1 MNILEHA
8 QELID
13 EIQNRLEENE
23 RTSEESVERIHHQ
36 LEEQR
41 NAAEEQIKGIH
52 NQIHQETVSAGEEI
66 RRLHDGLREHR
77 RVIHEQIQKLG
88 EVSEEYDRNVE
99 EQTERINEQIERAK
113 ENAEEQIEKIR
124 EQIEY
129 YEKTAEEQ
137 IERIREKA
145 EEYRDNS
152 AERVERIR
160 EQVEDLRNAAE
171 TQAEISHI
179 ETDTWIEKHS
189 APDTVQSLRDRF
201 DTQYNEQHAA
211 TTISQTYVMNGVEI
225 LKYSGKLLPLNEMDA
240 RYPRSEWL
248 QTFLDKNITIENLDD
263 YCRYLNA
270 RDMLMRIQKKP
281 EVWTSGL
288 FEIPP
293 TDNWETYQ
301 EAYIN
306 QLANPKKPPHV

>member
-13 EIQNRLEENE
+13 GIQNRLEENE
-23 RTSEESVERIHHQ
+23 RTAQESVERIHHQ

-41 NAAEEQIKGIH
+41 DTAEEQIKRIH
-52 NQIHQETVSAGEEI
+52 NQIDRAAEAAEEEI
-66 RRLHDGLREHR
+66 RRLHNSLEEHQR
-77 RVIHEQIQKLG
+77 T
-88 EVSEEYDRNVE
+88 VE
-99 EQTERINEQIERAK
+99 EQVEKIHERLEQTR
-113 ENAEEQIEKIR
+113 ENAEEQIERIQ
-124 EQIEY
+124 EQIEQNA
-129 YEKTAEEQ
+129 EAAEEQ
-137 IERIREKA
+137 IERIQEKA
-145 EEYRDNS
+145 AESRDNS
-152 AERVERIR
+152 EERVERIR
-160 EQVEDLRNAAE
+160 EQVEELRDSAE
-171 TQAEISHI
+171 NRTERFHI
-179 ETDTWIEKHS
+179 ETDTWVEEHNE
-189 APDTVQSLRDRF
+189 PDTVQSLQDRF
-201 DTQYNEQHAA
+201 GAQYNERHAA
-211 TTISQTYVMNGVEI
+211 TTISQTYMMNGVEI
-225 LKYSGKLLPLNEMDA
+225 LKYSGKLLPLNEIDA
-240 RYPRSEWL
+240 HYPRSEWL

-306 QLANPKKPPHV
+306 QLVNPKKPPHV